1 MLPRALP
8 RSLRNDRRVSRVGE
22 QFRTFDN
29 LATVK
34 YLRALGWAMIW
45 SGSLILAFL
54 VYQLWGTGLITA
66 RAQAQAEASLDG
78 VFDDALAQLEE
89 QGRPVPPSDPAA
101 VDDPILYPAPFAE
114 EGRPIGRLRIEAA
127 GVSEV
132 IMEGVRSDDLKKG
145 PGHMPW
151 TPMPGQPGNAVLSG
165 HRTTYGAPFFD
176 MDLVTPG
183 DEIVVQTAI
192 GFHTY
197 EVTETFVV
205 SPSDVWVTEPRDGAW
220 LTLTTCHPKASARQ
234 RLVVVAR
241 LIDGP
246 NFAFVESQLA
256 HAAIGSQS

>member
-1 MLPRALP
+1 MRQRDWP
-8 RSLRNDRRVSRVGE
+8 RSWRSDLPVSRVAE
-22 QFRTFDN
+22 QLESFDN
-29 LATVK
+29 LRSVK

-54 VYQLWGTGLITA
+54 VYQLWGTGLVTA
-66 RAQAQAEASLDG
+66 RAQAQAEAGLDEA
-78 VFDDALAQLEE
+78 FDAAVADLEE
-89 QGRPVPPSDPAA
+89 QGLPVPEEIVADE
-101 VDDPILYPAPFAE
+101 PILFAAPSAAE
-114 EGRPIGRLRIEAA
+114 GTPIGRLKIETA

-132 IMEGVRSDDLKKG
+132 IMEGVRTEDLKKG

-151 TPMPGQPGNAVLSG
+151 TPMPGQPGNAVISG

-176 MDLVTPG
+176 MDLVAPG

-197 EVTETFVV
+197 EVTETLIV
-205 SPSDVWVTEPRDGAW
+205 SPGDVWVTEPRDGAW

-246 NFAFVESQLA
+246 NFAFVDA
-256 HAAIGSQS
+256 GGNVGAQS